1 MFLLNKEDATM
12 TLNGVIG
19 EDWYGGGITS
29 AMVQQASDEMK
40 NTRLTVRIN
49 SPGGVADEGIAIYNI
64 LRRHPGGVD
73 TVVES
78 LAASAAS
85 VIALAGEKRTT
96 LRGGRWMIHK
106 ALTIAIGNS
115 DDMQQVAKMLDAY
128 DRSLVDIYAKAL
140 AGKSSE
146 DIMQIMAEESWYTG
160 SESVEIGLSTQY
172 DDEEESEMEPMN
184 AAWFNKAPA
193 ALVGKPKAAMKPKPA
208 SQELRRLQ
216 LKLAMLRTAK

>member
-1 MFLLNKEDATM
+1 MFLLNKEDGTM
-12 TLNGVIG
+12 TINGVIG

-73 TVVES
+73 TVIES

-85 VIALAGEKRTT
+85 VIALAGNKRTT

-106 ALTIAIGNS
+106 AMTIAIGNS
-115 DDMQQVAKMLDAY
+115 EDMQQVAKMLDTY
-128 DRSLVDIYAKAL
+128 DRSLVDIYGKAIT
-140 AGKSSE
+140 GKSSDE
-146 DIMQIMAEESWYTG
+146 IMQLLGDETWYTG
-160 SESVEIGLSTQY
+160 EESVAAGLSTGY
-172 DDEEESEMEPMN
+172 DDEDESDMEPMN
-184 AAWFNKAPA
+184 AAWFSKAPA
-193 ALVGKPKAAMKPKPA
+193 ALLTKPKAEMKPKPA

-216 LKLAMLRTAK
+216 LKLAMMRCAK

>member
-184 AAWFNKAPA
+184 AAWFSKAPA
-193 ALVGKPKAAMKPKPA
+193 ALVNKLKAELKPKPA
-208 SQELRRLQ
+208 SLELRRLQ

>member
-1 MFLLNKEDATM
+1 MFLLNKEDGTM
-12 TLNGVIG
+12 TINGVIG

-40 NTRLTVRIN
+40 NTKLTVRIN

-73 TVVES
+73 TVIES

-85 VIALAGEKRTT
+85 VIALAGNKRTT

-106 ALTIAIGNS
+106 AMTIAIGNS
-115 DDMQQVAKMLDAY
+115 EDMQQVAKMLDTY
-128 DRSLVDIYAKAL
+128 DRSLVDIYGKAIT
-140 AGKSSE
+140 GKSSDE
-146 DIMQIMAEESWYTG
+146 IMQLLGEETWYTG
-160 SESVEIGLSTQY
+160 EESVAAGLSTGY
-172 DDEEESEMEPMN
+172 DDEDESEMEPMN
-184 AAWFNKAPA
+184 AAWFSKAPA
-193 ALVGKPKAAMKPKPA
+193 ALLTKPKAEMKPKPA

-216 LKLAMLRTAK
+216 LKLAMMRCAK

>member
-1 MFLLNKEDATM
+1 MFLLNKEDGTM
-12 TLNGVIG
+12 TINGVIG

-73 TVVES
+73 TVIES

-85 VIALAGEKRTT
+85 VIALAGDKRTT

-106 ALTIAIGNS
+106 AMTIAIGNS
-115 DDMQQVAKMLDAY
+115 DDMQQVAKMLDTY
-128 DRSLVDIYAKAL
+128 DRSLVDIYGKAI

-146 DIMQIMAEESWYTG
+146 EIMQLLGDETWYTG
-160 SESVEIGLSTQY
+160 QESVDAGLSTQY
-172 DDEEESEMEPMN
+172 DDEDESEMEPMN
-184 AAWFNKAPA
+184 AAWFSKAPA
-193 ALVGKPKAAMKPKPA
+193 ALLNKPKAEMKPKPA

-216 LKLAMLRTAK
+216 LKLAMMRCAK

>member
-1 MFLLNKEDATM
+1 MFLLNKEDGTM
-12 TLNGVIG
+12 TINGVIG

-73 TVVES
+73 TVIES

-85 VIALAGEKRTT
+85 VIALAGDKRTT

-106 ALTIAIGNS
+106 AMTIAIGNS
-115 DDMQQVAKMLDAY
+115 DDMQQVAKMLDTY
-128 DRSLVDIYAKAL
+128 DRSLVDIYGKAI
-140 AGKSSE
+140 AGRSSE
-146 DIMQIMAEESWYTG
+146 EIMQLLGDETWYTG
-160 SESVEIGLSTQY
+160 QESVDAGLSTQY
-172 DDEEESEMEPMN
+172 DDEDESEMEPMN
-184 AAWFNKAPA
+184 AAWFSKAPE
-193 ALVGKPKAAMKPKPA
+193 ALLAKPKAEMKPKPA

-216 LKLAMLRTAK
+216 LKLAMMRCTK

>member
-1 MFLLNKEDATM
+1 MFSFDASQGVM

-29 AMVQQASDEMK
+29 SMVQEASDQMRDK
-40 NTRLTVRIN
+40 RLTVRIN

-85 VIALAGEKRTT
+85 IIALAGTKRTT

-106 ALTIAIGNS
+106 ALTIAVGNS
-115 DDMQQVAKMLDAY
+115 DDMSRVARMLHTY
-128 DRSLVDIYAKAL
+128 DKSIVEIYAL
-140 AGKSSE
+140 AIKDSSHE
-146 DIMQIMAEESWYTG
+146 DILQLMANESWYTG
-160 SESVEIGLSTQY
+160 SESVEVGLSTHY
-172 DDEEESEMEPMN
+172 DEDTETDQEPMN
-184 AAWFNKAPA
+184 AAWFSKAPKE
-193 ALVGKPKAAMKPKPA
+193 LQSKPKAILKPKPA
-208 SQELRRLQ
+208 AMELQRLM
-216 LKLAMLRTAK
+216 LKLKLLKTA